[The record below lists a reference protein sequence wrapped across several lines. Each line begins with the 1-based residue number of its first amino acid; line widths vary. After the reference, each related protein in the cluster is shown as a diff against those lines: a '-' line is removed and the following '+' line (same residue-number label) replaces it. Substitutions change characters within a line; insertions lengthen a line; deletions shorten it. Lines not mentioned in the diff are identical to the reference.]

1 MLMFTNLIL
10 TVPLCLI
17 PSIFLKVNKPGI
29 QADRILF
36 FFIIFFF
43 WGGGGGRGKGYLNEK
58 HCFINFM
65 FTVQI

>member
-1 MLMFTNLIL
+1 MFTNPIL

-36 FFIIFFF
+36 FYLFFF
-43 WGGGGGRGKGYLNEK
+43 GGGGGGGGGRV
-58 HCFINFM
+58 I
-65 FTVQI
+65 